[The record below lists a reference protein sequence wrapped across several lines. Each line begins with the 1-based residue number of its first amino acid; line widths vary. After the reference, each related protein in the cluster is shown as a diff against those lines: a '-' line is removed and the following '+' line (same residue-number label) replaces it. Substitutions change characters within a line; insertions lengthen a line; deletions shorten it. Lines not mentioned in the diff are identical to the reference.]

1 MIDHAR
7 FHRSRDAQLL
17 VNLAESRLRSSKSV
31 DLSFFFENRP
41 SACGSARH
49 YVRYPWGLGGSPGFA
64 ASVFAKLRR
73 DRSPSQ
79 LVP

>member
-49 YVRYPWGLGGSPGFA
+49 YVRYPWGFRWFAGLRGFR
-64 ASVFAKLRR
+64 LRKATA
-73 DRSPSQ
+73 
-79 LVP
+79 